1 LLKKP
6 FLFDVIPTIIVI
18 IIIIINNNTKKKHE
32 KKNLGKDEI
41 ILKKQNKIAALKAE
55 NKTEQLIYL

>member
-1 LLKKP
+1 M
-6 FLFDVIPTIIVI
+6 IPTIIVI
-18 IIIIINNNTKKKHE
+18 IIIIINNKKQKW
-32 KKNLGKDEI
+32 KKNLGKDKI

>member
-1 LLKKP
+1 M
-6 FLFDVIPTIIVI
+6 IPTIIVI
-18 IIIIINNNTKKKHE
+18 IIIIINNKKTW
-32 KKNLGKDEI
+32 KKNLGKDKI

>member
-1 LLKKP
+1 MKNMLQNYPENPLQK
-6 FLFDVIPTIIVI
+6 IHE
-18 IIIIINNNTKKKHE
+18 KKHE

-41 ILKKQNKIAALKAE
+41 ILKKQNKIAASKAE

>member
-1 LLKKP
+1 
-6 FLFDVIPTIIVI
+6 VIPTIIVI
-18 IIIIINNNTKKKHE
+18 IIIIINNNTIKKHE

-55 NKTEQLIYL
+55 NKNRNSWFIC

>member
-18 IIIIINNNTKKKHE
+18 IIIIINNKKQKR
-32 KKNLGKDEI
+32 KKNLGQRQDHP
-41 ILKKQNKIAALKAE
+41 KK
-55 NKTEQLIYL
+55 NKTKLLL

>member
-1 LLKKP
+1 M
-6 FLFDVIPTIIVI
+6 
-18 IIIIINNNTKKKHE
+18 

-55 NKTEQLIYL
+55 NKTGTADLFVKSSPIPPPPKKRRKRKTNPPVLL

>member
-1 LLKKP
+1 M
-6 FLFDVIPTIIVI
+6 IPTIIVI
-18 IIIIINNNTKKKHE
+18 IIIIINNKKR
-32 KKNLGKDEI
+32 KKNLDKDKI